1 MTRLEIERVL
11 ATALLLALAAPAAAV
26 EVHGNVR
33 IYDGATENDGTDVDQ
48 LDQKYALNLTQALT
62 PWLRLTFTYRYTDF
76 SSENGGFDF
85 ERSTSDPRL
94 ELLYSRPSF
103 NALLSFQDRRNRGTG
118 PSDNLNLESFL
129 AQLRWQPKKGPWYS
143 LQFRD
148 DTNVADV
155 AVFGRDVSSRTLD
168 FEAVWDRRRWGA
180 RYGFQSTRLA
190 NDGTGFELDEDR
202 HRLRA
207 HFDQRLWND
216 TLAISTDGWIS
227 RVDQREVAGSGTRP
241 ARPVPVRDGLFAI
254 DTSPDVGELADVPT
268 LADGDAR
275 TPADPPIEIGGAN
288 TFRNLGVDL
297 GFTQPVTRLEIS
309 VDSTSSPDLVWDVYH
324 GPDGISWNRI
334 SGVRPEWDGALL
346 RYTLSFP
353 ETTDRFFKA
362 VNVTANGFS
371 GVAVT
376 EVRALIDVGELGRRE
391 GRSTTYRADLAAR
404 WRPHDRVR
412 ADFQVGVGN
421 DEDLTRG
428 LLSRDLDE
436 LSYSALVRF
445 ELTGELEARIG
456 YRFTSVDENREPI
469 LMRDEENWSAAL
481 DWSPLPAVDALL
493 AISRRDEMDGEV
505 MIRSADTVR
514 VRARTALL
522 SDLELT
528 SEVTWSDVDDPFSG
542 FQQKVWRWRETV
554 IATITERW
562 RLRGSV
568 SQSFFDSSR
577 ERASGATTG
586 TVIIEERTSAELLTT
601 WRATPFLSFTGDWG
615 YGRDDLQDTLTQ
627 RYSTFYA
634 PGPKLY
640 ASLSY
645 QDTESSDVRQTSSL
659 GASVNYRIRPRLTPY
674 VNFSRS
680 TFRQAGLE
688 TTENT
693 SLRLGFNL
701 FF

>member
-1 MTRLEIERVL
+1 MNRIYIGRVL
-11 ATALLLALAAPAAAV
+11 AAASLLALAAPAAAV

-33 IYDGATENDGTDVDQ
+33 IYDGATDNDGAEMDQ
-48 LDQKYALNLTQALT
+48 LDQKYTLNLTQALT

-76 SSENGGFDF
+76 SSDNGGLDF

-94 ELLYSRPSF
+94 EVLYNRSTF
-103 NALLSFQDRRNRGTG
+103 TALLAFQDRRNRGTN
-118 PSDNLNLESFL
+118 PSDNLDLESFL

-143 LQFRD
+143 LQYRD
-148 DTNVADV
+148 DTNVAD
-155 AVFGRDVSSRTLD
+155 AQVFGRDVSSRTLD
-168 FEAVWDRRRWGA
+168 FEAVFGRRLWGA

-207 HFDQRLWND
+207 HFDQRLWGD

-227 RVDQREVAGSGTRP
+227 RVDQREVTGAGSRP
-241 ARPVPVRDGLFAI
+241 ARPVPVRDGLFNI
-254 DTSPDVGELADVPT
+254 DTSPDVGELADAPGLV
-268 LADGDAR
+268 DGDTR
-275 TPADPPIEIGGAN
+275 SPVEPRIEIGGAN
-288 TFRNLGVDL
+288 TFRNLGLDL
-297 GFTQPVTRLEIS
+297 GFTQPVTRLEVT
-309 VDSTSSPDLVWDVYH
+309 VDAPSSPELIWEVYH
-324 GPDGISWNRI
+324 GSDGIAWDRI
-334 SGVRPEWDGALL
+334 AGVRSRWDGALE
-346 RYTLSFP
+346 RYTLTFP

-376 EVRALIDVGELGRRE
+376 ELRALLDVGELGRRE

-412 ADFQVGVGN
+412 ANFQVGVGN
-421 DEDLTRG
+421 DEDLTHG

-436 LSYSALVRF
+436 LTYSALVRF

-456 YRFTSVDENREPI
+456 YNFTSVDENREPV
-469 LMRDEENWSAAL
+469 LERDEERWSAAL
-481 DWSPLPAVDALL
+481 DWSPLPTVDALL
-493 AISRRDEMDGEV
+493 SVSRRDETDGAA
-505 MIRSADTVR
+505 MLRTADTVR
-514 VRARTALL
+514 LRARTELL
-522 SDLELT
+522 PDLELT
-528 SEVTWSDVDDPFSG
+528 SEVIWSDVDDPFAG
-542 FQQKVWRWRETV
+542 FQQEVWRWRETV
-554 IATITERW
+554 IASLTERW
-562 RLRGSV
+562 RARASV

-577 ERASGATTG
+577 VRASGATTS
-586 TVIIEERTSAELLTT
+586 TVIIEQRTNAELLTT
-601 WRATPFLSFTGDWG
+601 WRATPYLSFTGDWG
-615 YGRDDLQDTLTQ
+615 YGKDDLQDTLTQ

-645 QDTESSDVRQTSSL
+645 QDTESSDVRQTSTL

-680 TFRQAGLE
+680 TFRQVGTE
-688 TTENT
+688 TTENS
-693 SLRLGFNL
+693 SLRFGFNL